1 MNGEYLVTDLG
12 YGGWE
17 LREQIEDPPVLYCR
31 GHYVHFE
38 ADGTLTLD
46 LRGERD
52 YFTVPGE
59 VMSKLV
65 QAYAE
70 FMARRVE
77 K

>member
-1 MNGEYLVTDLG
+1 MNGEYLVTNLE

-17 LREQIEDPPVLYCR
+17 LREQIEDLPVLYCR
-31 GHYVHFE
+31 GHYVMLGL
-38 ADGTLTLD
+38 DGELQIELA
-46 LRGERD
+46 GERD
-52 YFTVPGE
+52 YFAVPGE

-70 FMARRVE
+70 FMARQVA